1 MTTENPYASPAVC
14 EETPAPVELPVYRS
28 RTQAVVA
35 GMRRGAMI
43 GGKWMGI
50 ILGILALLSW
60 MVVLVTFVH
69 RWLWQGRDFWYLIE
83 RLEPFKGIC
92 LTLNAIVLPTL
103 YTAVGCA
110 LMMGMAAGF
119 SYRKPPTR
127 PSDGQPPSPAVPDQ
141 PGG

>member
-1 MTTENPYASPAVC
+1 
-14 EETPAPVELPVYRS
+14 
-28 RTQAVVA
+28 
-35 GMRRGAMI
+35 MI

-60 MVVLVTFVH
+60 MVVLAIFVH

-83 RLEPFKGIC
+83 RLEPLKGIG
-92 LTLNAIVLPTL
+92 LTLAFIVYPTL
-103 YTAVGCA
+103 WAAVICA
-110 LMMGMAAGF
+110 LIMGVGAGV
-119 SYRKPPTR
+119 SYRKPPTG